1 MNDHNIRDKFLV
13 VNWQVFYLPSTW
25 LSHYIN
31 MVIWDLIK
39 HKKLNKNHIYPLN
52 HLDDSIKLIL
62 AYIANVGNFKKYCT
76 FSAFYIF

>member
-1 MNDHNIRDKFLV
+1 MNDHNIRDKFLI
-13 VNWQVFYLPSTW
+13 FLATW

-39 HKKLNKNHIYPLN
+39 HKTLKKTHIYYLNPL
-52 HLDDSIKLIL
+52 HDSIKPIL
-62 AYIANVGNFKKYCT
+62 AYIANVGNFTKYCT